1 MVTQAYS
8 QDAYHQRNKL
18 GMLVAHELHTAD
30 RARFGRISARSLY
43 CGFVELDGVVSS
55 YYAKSLALQIARR
68 IPEVADVV
76 DLIRVDPAHRNHI
89 ASTARF

>member
-8 QDAYHQRNKL
+8 QDTHQHNKL
-18 GMLVAHELHTAD
+18 GILVAHELHTTD
-30 RARFGRISARSLY
+30 RSRFGRISARSLY

-55 YYAKSLALQIARR
+55 YYAKSLALQIVRR

-76 DLIRVDPAHRNHI
+76 DLIRVDPGYRNRI
-89 ASTARF
+89 SSTARF